1 MRPSPP
7 ASLLD
12 LHISLRTTR
21 NVAPDHS
28 IEFEGLTYKI
38 AATLKKSVTVL
49 DHPKSKFW
57 VLEENPNLIRPNI
70 LAHFSLAL

>member
-1 MRPSPP
+1 MRHAPP

-21 NVAPDHS
+21 KVAPDHS

-38 AATLKKSVTVL
+38 AAPLKKSVIVL
-49 DHPKSKFW
+49 YHPKSKFW
-57 VLEENPNLIRPNI
+57 VLEENPHLIWPNI
-70 LAHFSLAL
+70 LGHFSL